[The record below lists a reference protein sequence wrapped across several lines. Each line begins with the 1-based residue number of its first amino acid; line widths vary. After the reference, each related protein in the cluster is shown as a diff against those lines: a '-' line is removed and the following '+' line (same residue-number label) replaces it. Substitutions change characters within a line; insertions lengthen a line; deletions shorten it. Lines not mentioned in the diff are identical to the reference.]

1 MKARGRGRRIC
12 CEASSSVM
20 RFLAVGNGGGG
31 ELWRMGGDIKTGEMG
46 KVEAWRRVGDVLERL
61 ADVAN
66 GRGRVSRRGPGG
78 LGRVA
83 GVQVP
88 T

>member
-1 MKARGRGRRIC
+1 MRI
-12 CEASSSVM
+12 
-20 RFLAVGNGGGG
+20 LAVGNGGRGGGEG
-31 ELWRMGGDIKTGEMG
+31 ELWRMEGDIKTGEMG

-66 GRGRVSRRGPGG
+66 GRGRVCRRGPGG